1 MDMIMPGGL
10 FFLDD
15 SVGTIE
21 AAIKALSPLNLNWR
35 VQSGQGPSGKSAI
48 AVLERNSDTGNIW
61 AVAALEKNWSTHH
74 RHNNEGGDYG
84 EMIITLAGLLPD
96 RDATGEPVSLTK
108 GTIIYHAG
116 GTEHE
121 KFYSDFW
128 VGVFNQPR
136 GSMPLS

>member
-10 FFLDD
+10 FVLDD
-15 SVGTIE
+15 SVITIE
-21 AAIKALSPLNLNWR
+21 AAIKALAHLNLKWQ
-35 VQSGQGPSGKSAI
+35 VQSGPGPSAKSAI
-48 AVLERNSDTGNIW
+48 AVIERSSDTGKIW
-61 AVAALEKNWSTHH
+61 AVAALENNWSTHH

>member
-15 SVGTIE
+15 SVTTID
-21 AAIKALSPLNLNWR
+21 AAIKALAGLDLKWQ
-35 VQSGQGPSGKSAI
+35 VQSGPGASAKSAI
-48 AVLERNSDTGNIW
+48 AVLERNGDTGNIW

-74 RHNNEGGDYG
+74 RHNNQGGDYG

-116 GTEHE
+116 GSEHE
-121 KFYSDFW
+121 KFFSDFW

-136 GSMPLS
+136 GSTPLG

>member
-10 FFLDD
+10 FVLDD
-15 SVGTIE
+15 SATTIE
-21 AAIKALSPLNLNWR
+21 AAIKALAHLNLKWQ
-35 VQSGQGPSGKSAI
+35 VQSGPGPTAKSAI
-48 AVLERNSDTGNIW
+48 AVIERSSDTGKIW
-61 AVAALEKNWSTHH
+61 AVAALENNWSTHH
-74 RHNNEGGDYG
+74 RHNN
-84 EMIITLAGLLPD
+84 
-96 RDATGEPVSLTK
+96 
-108 GTIIYHAG
+108 AG

>member
-15 SVGTIE
+15 SVGTID
-21 AAIKALSPLNLNWR
+21 AAIKALTALNLNWR
-35 VQSGQGPSGKSAI
+35 VQSGQAPGAKSAI
-48 AVLERNSDTGNIW
+48 AVLQRNGDTGNIW

-84 EMIITLAGLLPD
+84 EMIITLGGLLPD
-96 RDATGEPVSLTK
+96 KDATGEPVSLTK

-116 GTEHE
+116 GSEHE

-128 VGVFNQPR
+128 VGVFNQPK
-136 GSMPLS
+136 GSTPLG